1 MTHYYNAN
9 HTAKASALHRALLLV
24 ICFILSFTSISFAQ
38 TIGGN
43 VFGGGNQGNVNQSS
57 TVELRGGIIE
67 GNVFGGGNEAE
78 VENSTSVTISG
89 GELKRNVYGAGNQGK
104 VGSSST
110 VTLKGGTIMG
120 DVYGGA
126 RAANVGG
133 STFVDVNATSTLLVS
148 GVYGGN
154 DVSGTIGTST
164 ELPFNSPLATGID
177 KTWNSF
183 VRIAN
188 NTHPIIIGS
197 LYGGGNG
204 AYTYADESKKP
215 VLGKTYLEIQGGI
228 FGNIYGG
235 GNNATVT
242 GNTVIYMNNQLLS
255 LSVHSA
261 TLGNFKNL
269 FDATD
274 YSTNGENITFKQ
286 HVSRMFGGN
295 NLAEM
300 AIRPTWHLQGGSIN
314 NLYSG
319 GNRGAMTNEN
329 GILLPLTSA
338 DLTVNNVYGGC
349 RIADV
354 DPGTNAPGEDKTIQD
369 YTFPAGYATRVYI
382 TAGNINNVYGG
393 NDISGKVHYGTNLAI
408 FSNIKGDVYGGGNGS
423 YAYTDNS
430 AWVTAHPEDA
440 DYYYDPSTSSID
452 ALFNF
457 RPHIEKTLIHVA
469 GSETKSITLGS
480 VYCGGNSATLYQA
493 EGDAAATFKIGKNV
507 TIGNVFLGSNGAN
520 MLSSD
525 MAAKYARE
533 ENSVKFSSISFGE
546 YVVARY
552 MDGVAVNIVPTIVW
566 DNELDYSTRI
576 GSFFCGGNV
585 GSMTYGGVAK
595 TENNNLLIFPA
606 GITITDKIVAGCN
619 KASIIQGGKVIYEG
633 GLIGNADTNGD
644 KVRIKVLSR
653 LEPSLSDDPV
663 YYQDADGTIKSSQ
676 IYQGAN
682 VYGGCYQS
690 GVVNGNVV
698 IDVESDIIA
707 PDLNESY
714 LTSTGDYID
723 ASALAI
729 YGGGYGENAVIE
741 GNTTINLTEEA
752 RVLLVF
758 GGGEMGEVTGNTT
771 VKLAQGLKTKDG
783 DNNYQNAYK
792 VYAGGYAGPVGGNT
806 TLNLLGGSVMSAFA
820 GACNANIGGTTEAII
835 GAGTPGVPYVTHA
848 VYGGNDFGGTIGGTN
863 AISKLYNVEISDDI
877 VKNVRTQ
884 TYVKYVSGKIGRAI
898 YGGSYGSYAYNN
910 QDIYGTLTNHT
921 YPTINATVS
930 KQDGDSDDI
939 ITTNTFVDIASQS
952 TSEHDV
958 IGSENSNETLTMIA
972 GGGRGY
978 KGLPQYV
985 EVGQTYLLLHGK
997 DYAYRNEKLMA
1008 HRVYGGGNL
1017 SKVNNTLIDAYS
1029 GSFGQIFGGTHG
1041 VKTEADG
1048 DLNATYDCANTTINY
1063 YGSMGKADM
1072 NLFGTGANSGATET
1086 ATINLYAGNVGNVYG
1101 GSLSEGYT
1109 AETNVNVPNNST
1121 IKANAIFG
1129 GALGES
1135 EDRPCDVGVSNI
1147 TFSSA
1152 TATVENII
1160 KEVIKDG
1167 IKEVIYGGIYG
1178 GNHDYRAT
1186 KETNVTIN
1194 VPVKDKY
1201 ENLIPI
1207 FGAGYGAATIAG
1219 STHITLEA
1227 DAKVANVY
1235 GGGRKGKVYNVYS
1248 NYSNGEAFSQY
1259 ANNGKHA
1266 SWQINDYNLNTSI
1279 KIHGGPRPASD
1290 GEQLFVD
1297 KAHVTGNVYGA
1308 GFGSDANTCGK
1319 TKVQLLGG
1327 TVDGDIYG
1335 GGFEG
1340 SMLSLDNSKD
1350 YDVNISSLCVIE
1362 GGQVRNV
1369 FGGGYQGNIE
1379 GNSGVDIGTKTGTIF
1394 YAGVPTI
1401 LRSAYGGG
1409 EMAKVSGTSTVNMY
1423 NGYIG
1428 YRYDAKSTA
1437 TNEEDKYIPELKLN
1451 ADDEA
1456 NLLKENGNLYGAGFG
1471 EGAVVMNTQVNL
1483 YDGTVRNGVYGGGE
1497 IAAVGDGT
1505 YNSATQKYT
1514 ITKGGQT
1521 NVKMYGGLV
1530 VGDVFGGG
1538 RGFSY
1543 DLTGNQVIGK
1553 TLYSDGYV
1561 FGKTKVEIYRG
1572 TVGTDASLA
1581 EGHGNV
1587 FGGGNIGYV
1596 YSAGVKRTDET
1607 NGTKIKGH
1615 YYTNDDFTERTEDC
1629 CVRIS
1634 VNCLVTADNGVTIS
1648 NNKHFAKG
1656 ESVPTEYLNTLADG
1670 DPIRSSLGNDGVV
1683 IADAGVTISN
1693 NKHFAKGE
1701 YVPTEYLNMLAAG
1714 DDEWDSLDDDGVTIR
1729 NAVFAGGNV
1738 SAGSDLVYANAVTV
1752 YGNATASVIDAF
1764 SRDLVMLGGEHI
1776 GGLYGDGNLTFVDGY
1791 RELNIT
1797 NYGTDYHHL
1806 SKQINKSAY
1815 DALDYREQAYY
1826 TYDENEET
1834 ENKWK
1839 IYDTSGRTM
1848 NTIQRADFCGVFG
1861 CRILLHGA
1869 QDRVPDV
1876 VDYTN
1881 YTINRVGEVSL
1892 NCVTQ
1897 DSHNQS
1903 IATQSSDTPT
1913 DITHGNYFGIYNI
1926 VNFLGSLTSDVEFTG
1941 NYYYKHKEDNINNTN
1956 RNARTSVNTVALAS
1970 GVFLELVE
1978 SLDNKGEKVYG
1989 PVTGV
1994 IGLDLINVKPG
2005 EGGGFVYAKN
2015 EHGKAKV
2022 ITDPNKKIHFTL
2034 SDANSGAI
2042 THAAYEYDETDKQK
2056 LQTSGNFVLID
2067 SERSV
2072 IDDCF
2077 PNAGDINSPAH
2088 YWYINGNY
2096 YVYEQNISAYTG
2108 AARSYDKSLNIPLT
2122 ITKGSN
2128 GKVRIKSIKPNK
2140 YFVGNSSV
2148 SSFRYGNTVYT
2159 LNDPISYWDWTQL
2172 TNDTQRGYFVDE
2184 TYIAQPG
2191 STTYAEG
2198 SVIGKDKYDGLSD
2211 DEKQYYRISNEMSHD
2226 NGYLLTFD
2234 MTNPL
2239 EWDTYYTKST
2249 NSGDKLLGSAL
2260 KDLDQNVQDTYLQAP
2275 TIKCNVGG
2283 IYGQRSYEMGD
2294 NVGQAVIDGHAEI
2307 VRDYSSLLVAG
2318 SLADFEEVY
2327 IAKEDVIIGQVTYVE
2342 GSSIGRTIFN
2352 GLDAQQQSAF
2362 DRAYLCINTI
2372 EVAEKD
2378 YVLNGNLISES
2389 RYNDLDRISQTND
2402 EYLAGINVNQYFS
2415 LAWTCKKA
2423 GKYGGTYFNQGQNYN
2438 AIDICALPN
2447 AERTKKVKI
2456 EGKDVQVFTF
2466 NYDALDLFVANFDD
2480 DIRKYGSP
2488 YDQEVVYVDF
2498 TATFTGDDQTPLKK
2512 KTLDNGVYNGDVD
2525 DFTVTKNQKL
2535 SRREYELILNE
2546 QAHYVPVQLSSGIN
2560 YIVEQQFEI
2569 GDDVYVSGQT
2579 MTQDAF
2585 NNLNET
2591 QKQNITTFNNK
2602 TSVTNAYFCKSDYKP
2617 SNISPSITAINT
2629 EVAKYKIG
2637 SIISKED
2644 FDKLPNYQKEF
2655 NIVGDASIETAT
2667 LYVPRESD
2675 IQNLSKDRIIT
2686 VELEYKYNDNNREKT
2701 EKHVI
2706 NIRVQFK
2713 SGQPS
2718 IGEVIAPA
2726 VVLPNTTVG
2735 LTVPSIIPGA
2745 YEIIGGGWEI
2755 FKNKADADSRKNGE
2769 PYINNATPMYWYQNG
2784 YYVAYYA
2791 KTYLGKA
2798 YSNPVPFTVANY
2810 HRLGEVM
2817 NHPEYMYIDHK
2828 EVKRNPKIY
2837 LDAAEYGNASIAAN
2851 STKNDLDYLV
2861 DLLSVT
2867 YQVNTE
2873 EVKNPET
2880 DKTTTITTNEVDER
2894 IKGCAN
2900 LDFILRSDISP
2911 KAKANWSS
2919 IASGNGQCFAG
2930 TLHGNGYTISGLN
2943 NSLFGNLCGKV
2954 YNLGVTG
2961 SFTGGGIADN
2971 GTCPLSQHT
2980 STNGYAENC
2989 WVYTTGTPNP
2999 TTTKAI
3005 IGAGGTIVNSYY
3017 HANNAFAEGE
3027 GIATKKDASA
3037 FLRGEVTYNL
3047 NGFHLYK
3054 RSNSQQKYYVENYFA
3069 DGDFIYANGTIPLTS
3084 DERLKN
3090 GQYIPLADDYIFFGQ
3105 RLIYGD
3111 GHESLP
3117 NRINKNGNS
3126 IDRTAANSDRVYSAP
3141 AYFMGST
3148 PSQVYFNT
3156 ESKFVGMY
3164 NSKPIHQNL
3173 TAIDFT
3179 GSDANDTDDAKSL
3192 LDFEKLTGFALGE
3205 ELTKN
3210 MLVYAN
3216 DEGANQSSY
3225 SIISNYLGETPFA
3238 ESTYRKVEEN
3248 KSPSRGHL
3256 VTKQGSYY
3264 IALTDHFLVDKENF
3278 NVPIAYQFASNKRMW
3293 YQREPDR
3300 FAVAGNGNGDGW
3312 DIICLPFTANLVTTH
3327 QKGEITHFYGESKK
3341 MHEYWLRELKEVS
3354 TTTSDGQTTTTAT
3367 FASPSAIVG
3376 NSYTRDND
3384 FLSDYYYSKY
3394 NDKND
3399 DTYQDYYKNSETFAG
3414 YAYLQANT
3422 PYIIAFPGQ
3431 SYHEFDMSGNFEPK
3445 NTATSISKL
3454 EKQEVTF
3461 ISETGAEIGV
3471 TDKNVCKRTADG
3483 YNFIGTYQ
3491 TNDINGYLINAD
3503 GSAFVKPVAQG
3514 SQPIAQSS
3522 IPFRGYITKSSSNA
3536 PTTRQIFIGSA
3547 AEEDEVQDDVD
3558 NRGITVYGRRGG
3570 IYIESTLE
3578 DETVVTIYRLN
3589 GQLVQ
3594 KVTVQPMGK
3603 VFVPVALRG
3612 IYIVNRQK
3620 VSVL

>member
-1 MTHYYNAN
+1 MYG
-9 HTAKASALHRALLLV
+9 
-24 ICFILSFTSISFAQ
+24 
-38 TIGGN
+38 GGN
-43 VFGGGNQGNVNQSS
+43 EGDVSQSSAVEINSGIVEGNIFGGGNKAAVQKQ
-57 TVELRGGIIE
+57 
-67 GNVFGGGNEAE
+67 
-78 VENSTSVTISG
+78 TSVTITG
-89 GELKRNVYGAGNQGK
+89 GELRQNVYGAGNQGN
-104 VGSSST
+104 VTLSST
-110 VTLKGGTIMG
+110 VELKGGTIEG
-120 DVYGGA
+120 NVYGGA
-126 RAANVGG
+126 RMADVGEY
-133 STFVDVNATSTLLVS
+133 SFVNIDGANATGSLIVK

-154 DVSGTIGTST
+154 DIAGIIGNKQEEWSLPTSIT
-164 ELPFNSPLATGID
+164 NLGFNYG
-177 KTWNSF
+177 
-183 VRIAN
+183 
-188 NTHPIIIGS
+188 NTFIYASKNTQHPVVIGS

-204 AYTYADESKKP
+204 DYTYTPVDNRFNVAIGDETFIVDNKP
-215 VLGKTYLEIQGGI
+215 ELKNTYIKLLGGI
-228 FGNIYGG
+228 FGHIYGG
-235 GNNATVT
+235 GNKATITENTTIYWENALTFDEN
-242 GNTVIYMNNQLLS
+242 NTLNSISKTN
-255 LSVHSA
+255 A
-261 TLGNFKNL
+261 DFLGLTK
-269 FDATD
+269 DVD
-274 YSTNGENITFKQ
+274 YTENGDNMVFNH

-295 NLAEM
+295 NLADM
-300 AIRPTWHLQGGSIN
+300 AIRPTWNLIAGSIN

-319 GNRGAMTNEN
+319 GNKGAMTAPN
-329 GILLPLTSA
+329 GILLPLTSDA
-338 DLTVNNVYGGC
+338 LTVNNVYGGC
-349 RIADV
+349 RMADV
-354 DPGTNAPGEDKTIQD
+354 IPSSMGTDKETL
-369 YTFPAGYATRVYI
+369 YGYEFESGYAARVYI
-382 TAGNINNVYGG
+382 TGGNINNVYGG
-393 NDISGKVHYGTNLAI
+393 NDISGKVHYGTNLEI
-408 FSNIKGDVYGGGNGS
+408 FSDITGDVYGGGNGS
-423 YAYTDNS
+423 YAYTDKITTS
-430 AWVTAHPEDA
+430 
-440 DYYYDPSTSSID
+440 DYYYVPGTSSIES
-452 ALFNF
+452 LFNF

-469 GSETKSITLGS
+469 GNDANNPITLGS
-480 VYCGGNSATLYQA
+480 VYCGGNSATLYKDGTG
-493 EGDAAATFKIGKNV
+493 EAAAKFRIGKNV

-520 MLSSD
+520 MVTPD
-525 MAAKYARE
+525 MLTQYA
-533 ENSVKFSSISFGE
+533 NNDYNTITLTNKTQFD
-546 YVVARY
+546 RY
-552 MDGVAVNIVPTIVW
+552 MDAVAVNIFPKIEW
-566 DNELDYSTRI
+566 EADLNHSTKI
-576 GSFFCGGNV
+576 GSFFCGGNI
-585 GSMTYGGVAK
+585 GSMKYAGVAK
-595 TENNNLLIFPA
+595 TGTNNYFEFPA
-606 GITITDKIVAGCN
+606 GITITEKIVAGCN
-619 KASIIQGGKVIYEG
+619 NANIPSVDNLNAAYEG
-633 GLIGNADTNGD
+633 GLIGDADTNGD
-644 KVRIKVLSR
+644 KVHIKVLSR
-653 LEPSLSDDPV
+653 LEPSLSDNAV
-663 YYQDADGTIKSSQ
+663 KYQDAEGTINESK

-690 GVVNGNVV
+690 GMVNGNVV
-698 IDVESDIIA
+698 IDIESDIIA
-707 PDLNESY
+707 PNLNESY
-714 LTSTGDYID
+714 LTPTGDYID

-729 YGGGYGENAVIE
+729 YGGGYGADAVIN
-741 GNTTINLTEEA
+741 GNTEINLTNNA
-752 RVLLVF
+752 RVLFVF
-758 GGGEMGEVTGNTT
+758 GGGEMGKVTGNTT
-771 VKLAQGLKTKDG
+771 VNLAQGLKIKDE

-820 GACNANIGGTTEAII
+820 GACNANIGGTTEVII

-848 VYGGNDFGGTIGGTN
+848 VYGGNDFGGTIGGAN
-863 AISKLYNVEISDDI
+863 AVSKLYDI
-877 VKNVRTQ
+877 TVPDGTKNVRTQ
-884 TYVKYVSGKIGRAI
+884 TYVQYNNGKIGRAI

-910 QDIYGTLTNHT
+910 QEIYGTLTNHT
-921 YPTINATVS
+921 YPTINARVS
-930 KQDGDSDDI
+930 NQDDDPEGTI
-939 ITTNTFVDIASQS
+939 LTNTFVDIAS
-952 TSEHDV
+952 TSNSAEDV
-958 IGSENSNETLTMIA
+958 IGSDNSESVLTMLA

-978 KGLPQYV
+978 KGLPQHV
-985 EVGQTYLLLHGK
+985 EVGQTYLLLHGAS
-997 DYAYRNEKLMA
+997 YAYRNNQLMA

-1041 VKTEADG
+1041 VKTAVAG
-1048 DLNATYDCANTTINY
+1048 DLAASYDCANTTINY
-1063 YGSMGKADM
+1063 YGTMGSANM
-1072 NLFGTGANSGATET
+1072 NLFGTGANSGATGT
-1086 ATINLYAGNVGNVYG
+1086 ATINLYAGDVGNVYG
-1101 GSLSEGYT
+1101 GSLAEGYT
-1109 AETNVNVPNNST
+1109 AVTRINVPNSSNKV
-1121 IKANAIFG
+1121 IANAIFG

-1135 EDRPCDVGVSNI
+1135 EGRPCDVGVSNVV
-1147 TFSSA
+1147 FASA
-1152 TATVENII
+1152 IARVNE
-1160 KEVIKDG
+1160 
-1167 IKEVIYGGIYG
+1167 GIYG
-1178 GNHDYRAT
+1178 GNHTARAT

-1194 VPVKDKY
+1194 VPVKNQY
-1201 ENLIPI
+1201 ENLLSIY
-1207 FGAGYGAATIAG
+1207 GAGYGAGTVAG

-1227 DAKVANVY
+1227 DAEVANVY
-1235 GGGRKGKVYNVYS
+1235 GGGREGKVYNAYS

-1266 SWQINDYNLNTSI
+1266 SWQINDYDLNTSI

-1290 GEQLFVD
+1290 GELPFVD

-1308 GFGSDANTCGK
+1308 GSGSDANTCGK

-1369 FGGGYQGNIE
+1369 FGGGYKGNIE
-1379 GNSGVDIGTKTGTIF
+1379 GNSGVNIGSKTGNTF

-1428 YRYDAKSTA
+1428 YRYDANSIA

-1451 ADDEA
+1451 VDDEA
-1456 NLLKENGNLYGAGFG
+1456 NLLKENGNLYGAGFC

-1572 TVGTDASLA
+1572 TIGTDASLA

-1596 YSAGVKRTDET
+1596 YSAGQKYT
-1607 NGTKIKGH
+1607 GTTEDTMINGH
-1615 YYTNDDFTERTEDC
+1615 YYHKSDDPSTDIVETTAHRTEDC

-1634 VNCLVTADNGVTIS
+1634 VNCLVTADDGVTIS

-1656 ESVPTEYLNTLADG
+1656 ESVPTEYLNTLAAG
-1670 DPIRSSLGNDGVV
+1670 DTKWNSIDDVGVV
-1683 IADAGVTISN
+1683 TAEGGVTIN
-1693 NKHFAKGE
+1693 DKYFAKGE
-1701 YVPTEYLNMLAAG
+1701 YVPTEDLNTLAAG
-1714 DDEWDSLDDDGVTIR
+1714 DTKWNSLDDDGVTIR

-1941 NYYYKHKEDNINNTN
+1941 DYYTHKVENIKNTN

-1978 SLDNKGEKVYG
+1978 SLDNDGQKVYG
-1989 PVTGV
+1989 PITGV
-1994 IGLDLINVKPG
+1994 VGLDLINVKPG

-2015 EHGKAKV
+2015 EHGEAIP
-2022 ITDPNKKIHFTL
+2022 ITDPNKKKHFTL
-2034 SDANSGAI
+2034 SDANSGAV
-2042 THAAYEYDETDKQK
+2042 THAAYEYNENNPQE
-2056 LQTSGNFVLID
+2056 LQTSGNFVLED
-2067 SERSV
+2067 PERSV

-2096 YVYEQNISAYTG
+2096 YVYEQNLSAYTG

-2128 GKVRIKSIKPNK
+2128 GKVRITSIKPNK
-2140 YFVGNSSV
+2140 YFVGNNSV

-2172 TNDTQRGYFVDE
+2172 TSDTQRSYFVDE
-2184 TYIAQPG
+2184 TYIAQTDVYING
-2191 STTYAEG
+2191 NLRYKKDA
-2198 SVIGKDKYDGLSD
+2198 VITKVQYDDNTLTNLKDASGNTINKADAF
-2211 DEKQYYRISNEMSHD
+2211 RITNEMSHN

-2239 EWDTYYTKST
+2239 EWDVYYSQKEGES
-2249 NSGDKLLGSAL
+2249 NKQLGSTLINKANYI
-2260 KDLDQNVQDTYLQAP
+2260 KAP
-2275 TIKCNVGG
+2275 TVHCNIAG
-2283 IYGQRSYEMGD
+2283 IYGQRSYELGD

-2307 VRDYSSLLVAG
+2307 VRDYSSLLVAN

-2342 GSSIGRTIFN
+2342 GSCIGYATYD

-2378 YVLNGNLISES
+2378 YVLNGNLISQA
-2389 RYNDLDRISQTND
+2389 RYKELIEIAKTND
-2402 EYLAGINVNQYFS
+2402 EYLAGIDVNQYFS

-2423 GKYGGTYFNQGQNYN
+2423 GKYGGTYFNANQNYN
-2438 AIDICALPN
+2438 AIDICALPKE
-2447 AERTKKVKI
+2447 ERNKTVADVKA
-2456 EGKDVQVFTF
+2456 FTY
-2466 NYDALDLFVANFDD
+2466 NYDALDLFVANFDN
-2480 DIRKYGSP
+2480 DISNYGSP

-2498 TATFTGDDQTPLKK
+2498 TATFTGTLPQELQKK
-2512 KTLDNGVYNGDVD
+2512 KVVNGAYSGEVEVFSITNDN
-2525 DFTVTKNQKL
+2525 KEL

-2546 QAHYVPVQLSSGIN
+2546 QAHYVPVTLSSGVN
-2560 YIVEQQFEI
+2560 YIVEQQFEV
-2569 GDDVYVSGQT
+2569 GDKLYISGET
-2579 MTQDAF
+2579 MTQEAY
-2585 NNLNET
+2585 NNLNKT
-2591 QKQNITTFNNK
+2591 QKQNITIFNNN
-2602 TSVTNAYFCKSDYKP
+2602 TGITDAYFCNSNYTP
-2617 SNISPSITAINT
+2617 SNISPSVNSEESPSITLI
-2629 EVAKYKIG
+2629 YGIYGKIG
-2637 SIISKED
+2637 SIISIED
-2644 FDKLPNYQKEF
+2644 FNKLPNYQKEF
-2655 NIVGDASIETAT
+2655 NVVGDASIETAT

-2851 STKNDLDYLV
+2851 STKNDLDYLA

-2911 KAKANWSS
+2911 KANANWSS
-2919 IASGNGQCFAG
+2919 IASGNDQCFAG
-2930 TLHGNGYTISGLN
+2930 TLHGNGYTISGLDK
-2943 NSLFGNLCGKV
+2943 SLFGNLCGKV

-2971 GTCPLSQHT
+2971 GTCPLDQHT
-2980 STNGYAENC
+2980 SGYAENC
-2989 WVYTTGTPNP
+2989 WVYTTGTPN
-2999 TTTKAI
+2999 TKAI
-3005 IGAGGTIVNSYY
+3005 IGDGGTIVNSYY
-3017 HANNAFAEGE
+3017 HADNEFNKGNAV
-3027 GIATKKDASA
+3027 KKDASA

-3047 NGFHLYK
+3047 NGFHLDK
-3054 RSNSQQKYYVENYFA
+3054 RSNSQQKNYVENYFA

-3090 GQYIPLADDYIFFGQ
+3090 GLYIPLADDYIFFGQ

-3256 VTKQGSYY
+3256 VTKQNGSYV
-3264 IALTDHFLVDKENF
+3264 ALTDHFLVDKENF
-3278 NVPIAYQFASNKRMW
+3278 NVPIAYKFDTDKRMW

-3312 DIICLPFTANLVTTH
+3312 DIICLPFTAELVTTH
-3327 QKGEITHFYGESKK
+3327 EKGEITHFYQGSTT
-3341 MHEYWLRELKEVS
+3341 MHEYWLREFSSV
-3354 TTTSDGQTTTTAT
+3354 TT
-3367 FASPSAIVG
+3367 
-3376 NSYTRDND
+3376 
-3384 FLSDYYYSKY
+3384 
-3394 NDKND
+3394 
-3399 DTYQDYYKNSETFAG
+3399 KNSETKAAFTSLIAG
-3414 YAYLQANT
+3414 NTTYKATSTFLYDTYYKGKNDANADSYQQNHYASAREYKNYAYLQANT

-3431 SYHEFDMSGNFEPK
+3431 SYHEFDMSGTFEPE
-3445 NTATSISKL
+3445 NIATAIENL
-3454 EKQEVTF
+3454 DKQVVTF
-3461 ISETGAEIGV
+3461 VSKDGVTIGV
-3471 TDKNVCKRTADG
+3471 TDEANLVKSDNG
-3483 YNFIGTYQ
+3483 YNFFVGTYQ

-3503 GSAFVKPVAQG
+3503 GSAFVKPDAQS

-3522 IPFRGYITKSSSNA
+3522 IPFRGYLMTTTSGA
-3536 PTTRQIFIGSA
+3536 PKRIFISGA
-3547 AEEDEVQDDVD
+3547 AEEKEEPAEDVIE
-3558 NRGITVYGRRGG
+3558 RGLT
-3570 IYIESTLE
+3570 IYSKDGAIYVESTLE
-3578 DETVVTIYRLN
+3578 HEATVVIYSTS
-3589 GQLVQ
+3589 GQVVARIKIQ
-3594 KVTVQPMGK
+3594 PMSKEVVTVPS
-3603 VFVPVALRG
+3603 RG
-3612 IYIVNRQK
+3612 VYIVNNRK
-3620 VSVL
+3620 VAVL